1 MGMEYLV
8 YQHIGKYTVNET
20 FCPSNELNP
29 VKEFNVII
37 DRDSDGVIKE
47 LVEND
52 TPFQSY
58 IKLVKIDKNTGKKV
72 TFNNTTF
79 SLYKLNKENNEWEQV
94 SCKLGKESYN
104 KWTTDDNATA
114 YTETK
119 LNPGI
124 YKVDEIVVADGFLQL
139 EEECIFEIN
148 RDNETLEY
156 DKDYDAYITVN
167 IGNEQ
172 PTGTLKINKNI
183 SLRDDVDLSLIE
195 DIDYTKIS
203 FELIAKENIIDYA
216 DGSVIYKKG
225 QSIGVYNLNDDATLI
240 VKDLPMGEYQLFE
253 KSFIDGTVNDKTI
266 HDVTFTQKDHV
277 TKEYIVELDIEN
289 KTTCIELSKT
299 DITGDKELEGATLSV
314 KDKNGNIIDRWV
326 SGKETHKIEGLIVDE
341 KYTLTE
347 EIQVEN
353 YVKATDIEFIVK
365 NTEEIQKVV
374 MIDKMV
380 EVIKTDFVT
389 GEEIEGAELQVV
401 DENGNIIDEWISTR
415 EPHIVRGLEENK
427 TYKLIE
433 KISPYGYEI
442 AEEITF
448 TVTQDKETQK
458 IEMKDMPIL
467 TDVQLIKIDAET
479 KERICDDFVFGIYKD
494 ENCTELIEEVKSDK
508 ETATITFR
516 DLRYNTFY
524 IKEISSPDNYQ
535 LSDRVIKLEIND
547 KGVFVNDIQL
557 PKEENKIYSFEFEN
571 TKIETPNTGDNSN
584 IKLWIAV
591 LIVSCILLIAF
602 FIIFIKKFMKK

>member
-1 MGMEYLV
+1 M
-8 YQHIGKYTVNET
+8 
-20 FCPSNELNP
+20 
-29 VKEFNVII
+29 
-37 DRDSDGVIKE
+37 
-47 LVEND
+47 
-52 TPFQSY
+52 
-58 IKLVKIDKNTGKKV
+58 
-72 TFNNTTF
+72 
-79 SLYKLNKENNEWEQV
+79 
-94 SCKLGKESYN
+94 
-104 KWTTDDNATA
+104 
-114 YTETK
+114 
-119 LNPGI
+119 
-124 YKVDEIVVADGFLQL
+124 QL
-139 EEECIFEIN
+139 DEECIFEVN

-172 PTGTLKINKNI
+172 PTGTLKVNKNI
-183 SLRDDVDLSLIE
+183 TLRDGVDLSLIE

-216 DGSVIYKKG
+216 DGSIIYEKG
-225 QSIGVYNLNDDATLI
+225 KTIGTYNLNDDATLI

-253 KSFIDGTVNDKTI
+253 KSFIDGTVKDKTI
-266 HDVTFTQKDHV
+266 YDVTFTQKDHT

-299 DITGDKELEGATLSV
+299 DITGDKELEGATLSI
-314 KDKNGNIIDRWV
+314 KDKNGNVIDRWV

-380 EVIKTDFVT
+380 EVVKTDFVT
-389 GEEIEGAELQVV
+389 GEELEGAELQVV
-401 DENGNIIDEWISTR
+401 DENGNIIDEWISTK

-427 TYKLIE
+427 KYKLIE
-433 KISPYGYEI
+433 KTTPYGYEI
-442 AEEITF
+442 AEEIIF

-508 ETATITFR
+508 ETATITFK

-524 IKEISSPDNYQ
+524 IKEISSPDNYN
-535 LSDRVIKLEIND
+535 LSDGVIKLEIND

-557 PKEENKIYSFEFEN
+557 PKEENEIYSFEFEN
-571 TKIETPNTGDNSN
+571 TKIETPNTGDNSI
-584 IKLWIAV
+584 IKLWITV
-591 LIVSCILLIAF
+591 LIVSCILLITF

>member
-1 MGMEYLV
+1 M
-8 YQHIGKYTVNET
+8 
-20 FCPSNELNP
+20 
-29 VKEFNVII
+29 
-37 DRDSDGVIKE
+37 
-47 LVEND
+47 
-52 TPFQSY
+52 
-58 IKLVKIDKNTGKKV
+58 
-72 TFNNTTF
+72 
-79 SLYKLNKENNEWEQV
+79 
-94 SCKLGKESYN
+94 
-104 KWTTDDNATA
+104 
-114 YTETK
+114 
-119 LNPGI
+119 
-124 YKVDEIVVADGFLQL
+124 QL
-139 EEECIFEIN
+139 DEECIFEVN

-172 PTGTLKINKNI
+172 PTGTLKVNKNI
-183 SLRDDVDLSLIE
+183 TLRDCVDLSLIE

-266 HDVTFTQKDHV
+266 YDVTFTQKDHV

-299 DITGDKELEGATLSV
+299 DITGDKELEGATLSI
-314 KDKNGNIIDRWV
+314 KDKDGNVIDRWV

-508 ETATITFR
+508 ETATITFK

-557 PKEENKIYSFEFEN
+557 PKEENKMYSFEFEN

-584 IKLWIAV
+584 IKLWITA
-591 LIVSCILLIAF
+591 LIVSCILLITF

>member
-1 MGMEYLV
+1 MDMEYLV

-29 VKEFNVII
+29 VKEFNVTI
-37 DRDSDGVIKE
+37 DRNSDGVIKE

-79 SLYKLNKENNEWEQV
+79 SLYKLNKENNKWEQV

-104 KWTTDDNATA
+104 KWTTDENATA

-139 EEECIFEIN
+139 EEDCIFEVN

-156 DKDYDAYITVN
+156 DKDYDAYITVK

-172 PTGTLKINKNI
+172 PTGTLKINKKIN
-183 SLRDDVDLSLIE
+183 LRDNVNLSLI
-195 DIDYTKIS
+195 DNIDYTKIS

-216 DGSVIYKKG
+216 DGSIIYEKG
-225 QSIGVYNLNDDATLI
+225 KTIGTYNLNDDATLI

-266 HDVTFTQKDHV
+266 YDVIFTQKDHT
-277 TKEYIVELDIEN
+277 TKEYTVELDIEN

-299 DITGDKELEGATLSV
+299 DITGDKELEGATLSI
-314 KDKNGNIIDRWV
+314 KDKNGNVIDRWV

-353 YVKATDIEFIVK
+353 YVKATDIEFVLK
-365 NTEEIQKVV
+365 NTNEIQKVV
-374 MIDKMV
+374 MIDKIV

-401 DENGNIIDEWISTR
+401 DENGNIIDEWISTK
-415 EPHIVRGLEENK
+415 EPHKVRGLKENK

-433 KISPYGYEI
+433 IMSPYGYEI
-442 AEEITF
+442 AEEIVF
-448 TVTQDKETQK
+448 TVSEDKETQK
-458 IEMKDMPIL
+458 QK
-467 TDVQLIKIDAET
+467 
-479 KERICDDFVFGIYKD
+479 
-494 ENCTELIEEVKSDK
+494 
-508 ETATITFR
+508 
-516 DLRYNTFY
+516 
-524 IKEISSPDNYQ
+524 
-535 LSDRVIKLEIND
+535 
-547 KGVFVNDIQL
+547 
-557 PKEENKIYSFEFEN
+557 
-571 TKIETPNTGDNSN
+571 
-584 IKLWIAV
+584 
-591 LIVSCILLIAF
+591 
-602 FIIFIKKFMKK
+602 

>member
-29 VKEFNVII
+29 VKEFNVTI
-37 DRDSDGVIKE
+37 DRNSDGVIKE

-104 KWTTDDNATA
+104 KWTTDENATA

-139 EEECIFEIN
+139 EEDCIFEVN

-156 DKDYDAYITVN
+156 DKDYDAYITVK

-172 PTGTLKINKNI
+172 PTGTLKINKKIN
-183 SLRDDVDLSLIE
+183 LRDNVNLSLI
-195 DIDYTKIS
+195 DNIDYTKIS

-216 DGSVIYKKG
+216 DGSIIYEKG
-225 QSIGVYNLNDDATLI
+225 KTIGTYNLNDDATLI

-266 HDVTFTQKDHV
+266 YDVIFTQNDHT
-277 TKEYIVELDIEN
+277 TKEYTVELDIEN

-299 DITGDKELEGATLSV
+299 DITGDKELEGATLSI
-314 KDKNGNIIDRWV
+314 KDKNGNVIDRWV

-380 EVIKTDFVT
+380 EVVKTDFVT
-389 GEEIEGAELQVV
+389 GEELEGAELQVV
-401 DENGNIIDEWISTR
+401 DENGNIIDEWISTK

-427 TYKLIE
+427 KYKLIE
-433 KISPYGYEI
+433 KTTPYGYEI
-442 AEEITF
+442 AEEIIF

-508 ETATITFR
+508 ETATITFK

-524 IKEISSPDNYQ
+524 IKEISSPDNYN
-535 LSDRVIKLEIND
+535 LSDGVIKLEIND

-557 PKEENKIYSFEFEN
+557 PKEENEIYSFEFEN
-571 TKIETPNTGDNSN
+571 TKIETPNTGDNSI
-584 IKLWIAV
+584 IKLWITV
-591 LIVSCILLIAF
+591 LIVSCILLITF